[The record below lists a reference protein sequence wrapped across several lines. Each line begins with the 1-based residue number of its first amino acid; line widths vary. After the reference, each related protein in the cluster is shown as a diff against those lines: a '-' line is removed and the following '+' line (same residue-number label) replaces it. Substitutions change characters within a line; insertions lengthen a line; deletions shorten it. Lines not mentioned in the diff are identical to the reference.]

1 MWEAMR
7 VPAAILTLVGSCA
20 GIFSADARTC
30 DPPSQPAMMMLRD
43 QIEARGIRHPG
54 VLRAMRDTPRERFVP
69 PSQREYAYDDG
80 PLSIGYGQ
88 TISQPYIVASM
99 TELLDPRPT
108 DRVLEI
114 GTGSGY
120 QAAILSQL
128 VRQVYTVEIVEPL
141 AKSARALLTELGYRN
156 ITVRCSNGWLGW
168 PELAPFD
175 RIILTAA
182 PPEVPPA
189 LIRQLGLG
197 GRLVAPVGDSWQEL
211 VVVDKD
217 MFGKLHRRVEYA
229 VAFVPMVGKPK

>member
-1 MWEAMR
+1 MR
-7 VPAAILTLVGSCA
+7 MPAVILALVCCGA
-20 GIFSADARTC
+20 GARFIRA
-30 DPPSQPAMMMLRD
+30 DPPSPLALKMLHD
-43 QIEARGIRHPG
+43 QIEARGVRHPG

-69 PSQREYAYDDG
+69 PSEREHAYDDG

-99 TELLDPRPT
+99 TQLLDPRPG

-120 QAAILSQL
+120 QSAILSPL
-128 VRQVYTVEIVEPL
+128 VRQVYSVEILEPL
-141 AKSARALLTELGYRN
+141 AKSARALLTELGYKN
-156 ITVRCSNGWLGW
+156 ITIRCSNGWLGW

-182 PPEVPPA
+182 PPELPPA
-189 LIRQLGLG
+189 LIQQLALG

-217 MFGKLHRRVEYA
+217 LLGKLHRRVEYA

>member
-1 MWEAMR
+1 MR
-7 VPAAILTLVGSCA
+7 MPAVLLVLA
-20 GIFSADARTC
+20 GCGAGASFAHA
-30 DPPSQPAMMMLRD
+30 DPPSPLALKMLHD
-43 QIEARGIRHPG
+43 QIEARGVHHPG

-69 PSQREYAYDDG
+69 PSEREHAYDDG

-99 TELLDPRPT
+99 TQLLDPRPG

-114 GTGSGY
+114 GAGSGY
-120 QAAILSQL
+120 QSAILSQL
-128 VRQVYTVEIVEPL
+128 VRQVYSVEILEPL
-141 AKSARALLTELGYRN
+141 AKSARALLTELGYKN
-156 ITVRCSNGWLGW
+156 ITIRCSNGWLGW

-182 PPEVPPA
+182 PAELPPA
-189 LIRQLGLG
+189 LIQQLRLG

-217 MFGKLHRRVEYA
+217 LLGKLHRRVEYP

>member
-1 MWEAMR
+1 
-7 VPAAILTLVGSCA
+7 
-20 GIFSADARTC
+20 
-30 DPPSQPAMMMLRD
+30 MLHD
-43 QIEARGIRHPG
+43 QIEARGIHHPG

-69 PSQREYAYDDG
+69 PSEREHAYDDG

-99 TELLDPRPT
+99 TQLLDPKPG

-120 QAAILSQL
+120 QAAILSPL

-141 AKSARALLTELGYRN
+141 ARSARELLTELGYKN
-156 ITVRCSNGWLGW
+156 ITVRCTNGWMGW

-182 PPEVPPA
+182 PPDLPPA
-189 LIRQLGLG
+189 LIQQLRLG
-197 GRLVAPVGDSWQEL
+197 GRLVAPVGESWQEL
-211 VVVDKD
+211 IVVDKD
-217 MFGKLHRRVEYA
+217 PMGTLHRRTEYP
-229 VAFVPMVGKPK
+229 VAFVPMVSKPR

>member
-1 MWEAMR
+1 MGAL
-7 VPAAILTLVGSCA
+7 VLGLTCCIAEVC
-20 GIFSADARTC
+20 SARA
-30 DPPSQPAMMMLRD
+30 DPPSLPALKMLHD
-43 QIEARGIRHPG
+43 QIEARGVHHPG

-69 PSQREYAYDDG
+69 ESERDHAYDDG

-99 TELLDPRPT
+99 TQLLDPRPG

-120 QAAILSQL
+120 QSAILSQL
-128 VRQVYTVEIVEPL
+128 VRQVYTVEILEPL

-182 PPEVPPA
+182 PPELPPA
-189 LIRQLGLG
+189 LIQQLRPG
-197 GRLVAPVGDSWQEL
+197 GRLVAPVGESWQEL
-211 VVVDKD
+211 VVVEKD
-217 MFGKLHRRVEYA
+217 VFGKLHRHVEYP

>member
-1 MWEAMR
+1 MRAMI
-7 VPAAILTLVGSCA
+7 PALTCYIA
-20 GIFSADARTC
+20 GVCSVFA
-30 DPPSQPAMMMLRD
+30 DPPSPLALKMLHD
-43 QIEARGIRHPG
+43 QIEARGIHHPG

-69 PSQREYAYDDG
+69 HSLREHAYDDS

-99 TELLDPRPT
+99 TQLLDLKPG

-120 QAAILSQL
+120 QAAIISQL
-128 VRQVYTVEIVEPL
+128 VRQVYTVEILEPL

-182 PPEVPPA
+182 PPELPQA
-189 LIRQLGLG
+189 LIQQLRPG
-197 GRLVAPVGDSWQEL
+197 GRLVAPVGASWQEL

-217 MFGKLHRRVEYA
+217 LLGQLHRRVEYS

>member
-1 MWEAMR
+1 MR
-7 VPAAILTLVGSCA
+7 ALILALVCCCA
-20 GIFSADARTC
+20 GASSAHA
-30 DPPSQPAMMMLRD
+30 DPPSSPVLKMLHD
-43 QIEARGIRHPG
+43 QIEARGIHHPG

-69 PSQREYAYDDG
+69 QSEREHAYDDS
-80 PLSIGYGQ
+80 PLPIGYDQ

-99 TELLDPRPT
+99 TQLLDPRPG

-120 QAAILSQL
+120 QSAILSQL
-128 VRQVYTVEIVEPL
+128 VRQVYTVEILEPL
-141 AKSARALLTELGYRN
+141 AKAARALLTQLGYRN

-182 PPEVPPA
+182 PPELPPA
-189 LIRQLGLG
+189 LIEQLRPG
-197 GRLVAPVGDSWQEL
+197 GRLVAPVGESSQEL

-217 MFGKLHRRVEYA
+217 LFGKIHRRVEYP

>member
-1 MWEAMR
+1 MR
-7 VPAAILTLVGSCA
+7 ALIPALACCIA
-20 GIFSADARTC
+20 GVCSAFADQPS
-30 DPPSQPAMMMLRD
+30 PPALKMMHD
-43 QIEARGIRHPG
+43 QIEGRGIHHPG

-69 PSQREYAYDDG
+69 LSQREHAYDDS

-88 TISQPYIVASM
+88 TISQPYMVASM
-99 TELLDPRPT
+99 TQLLDLKPG

-120 QAAILSQL
+120 QAAIISQL
-128 VRQVYTVEIVEPL
+128 VRQVYTVEILESL

-182 PPEVPPA
+182 PSELPQA
-189 LIRQLGLG
+189 LIQQLRPG
-197 GRLVAPVGDSWQEL
+197 GRLVAPVGESWQEL

-217 MFGKLHRRVEYA
+217 LLGKLHRRVEYS

>member
-1 MWEAMR
+1 MGA
-7 VPAAILTLVGSCA
+7 LVLALACCFA
-20 GIFSADARTC
+20 GVRFADA
-30 DPPSQPAMMMLRD
+30 DPQSLPALKMLHD
-43 QIEARGIRHPG
+43 QIEARGIHHPG

-69 PSQREYAYDDG
+69 DSQREHAYDDG

-99 TELLDPRPT
+99 TQLLDPRPG

-120 QAAILSQL
+120 QSAILSQL

-141 AKSARALLTELGYRN
+141 AKSARALLTQLGYRN

-182 PPEVPPA
+182 PPEIPPA
-189 LIRQLGLG
+189 LIQQLRPG
-197 GRLVAPVGDSWQEL
+197 GRLVAPVGESWQEL
-211 VVVDKD
+211 IVVDKD
-217 MFGKLHRRVEYA
+217 VFGKLHRRVEYP

>member
-1 MWEAMR
+1 MGGLVLALTCGFAG
-7 VPAAILTLVGSCA
+7 VCSAPAG
-20 GIFSADARTC
+20 
-30 DPPSQPAMMMLRD
+30 PPSQPALKMLHD
-43 QIEARGIRHPG
+43 QLEPRGIHHPG
-54 VLRAMRDTPRERFVP
+54 VLRAMRDTPRDRFVP
-69 PSQREYAYDDG
+69 DSQREHAYDDG
-80 PLSIGYGQ
+80 PLTIGYGQ

-99 TELLDPRPT
+99 TQLLDPRPG

-120 QAAILSQL
+120 QSAILSQL
-128 VRQVYTVEIVEPL
+128 VRQVYTVEILEPL

-182 PPEVPPA
+182 PPVLPPA
-189 LIRQLGLG
+189 LIQQLRPG
-197 GRLVAPVGDSWQEL
+197 GRLVAPVGESWQEL

-217 MFGKLHRRVEYA
+217 VFGKLHRHVEYS

>member
-1 MWEAMR
+1 MR
-7 VPAAILTLVGSCA
+7 ALILALVCCLAGAFRARADSSSSPALK
-20 GIFSADARTC
+20 
-30 DPPSQPAMMMLRD
+30 MMHD
-43 QIEARGIRHPG
+43 QLEARGIHHPG
-54 VLRAMRDTPRERFVP
+54 VLRAMRDTPREQFISRP
-69 PSQREYAYDDG
+69 QREHAYDDG

-99 TELLDPRPT
+99 TQLLDPRPG

-128 VRQVYTVEIVEPL
+128 ARQVYTVEILEPL
-141 AKSARALLTELGYRN
+141 AKAARALLTKLGYRN

-182 PPEVPPA
+182 PPELPPA
-189 LIRQLGLG
+189 LIEQLRPG
-197 GRLVAPVGDSWQEL
+197 GRLVAPVGDSRQEL

-217 MFGKLHRRVEYA
+217 VFGKIQSRVEYG
-229 VAFVPMVGKPK
+229 VAFVPMVAKPK

>member
-1 MWEAMR
+1 MR
-7 VPAAILTLVGSCA
+7 LPALILVLACCPA
-20 GIFSADARTC
+20 GAWSAQAG
-30 DPPSQPAMMMLRD
+30 PPSSRAWKMLHD
-43 QIEARGIRHPG
+43 QIEGRGIHHPG
-54 VLRAMRDTPRERFVP
+54 VLRAMRGTPRERFVQ
-69 PSQREYAYDDG
+69 PSEREHAYDDG

-99 TELLDPRPT
+99 TQLLDPKPG

-120 QAAILSQL
+120 QAAILSHL
-128 VRQVYTVEIVEPL
+128 VRQVYTVEIVEAL
-141 AKSARALLTELGYRN
+141 AKSSRALLTELGYKN

-182 PPEVPPA
+182 PSDLPPA
-189 LIRQLGLG
+189 LLEQLRPG

-211 VVVDKD
+211 IVVDKD
-217 MFGKLHRRVEYA
+217 PLGKLHRRTEYP

>member
-1 MWEAMR
+1 
-7 VPAAILTLVGSCA
+7 
-20 GIFSADARTC
+20 
-30 DPPSQPAMMMLRD
+30 MLHD
-43 QIEARGIRHPG
+43 QIEARGIRDPG

-69 PSQREYAYDDG
+69 PSERKHAYDDN
-80 PLSIGYGQ
+80 PLTIGYGQ

-99 TELLDPRPT
+99 TQLLAPKPT

-120 QAAILSQL
+120 QSAILSQL
-128 VRQVYTVEIVEPL
+128 VRQVYTVEILEPL

-182 PPEVPPA
+182 PPELPPV
-189 LIRQLGLG
+189 LIEQLRPG
-197 GRLVAPVGDSWQEL
+197 GRLVAPVGESSQEL
-211 VVVDKD
+211 IVVDKD
-217 MFGKLHRRVEYA
+217 VFGKVRRRVEYP